1 MMLCFFTFDRKAE
14 KEPSAG
20 PLKNCICCCTM
31 SSSYVVVLCLLFLLL
46 FLAFSGEGRQTIRGF
61 LISKVLLAI
70 NYFHLAG
77 QAYESRVKYPLET
90 LV

>member
-1 MMLCFFTFDRKAE
+1 M
-14 KEPSAG
+14 
-20 PLKNCICCCTM
+20 
-31 SSSYVVVLCLLFLLL
+31 
-46 FLAFSGEGRQTIRGF
+46 LAFSSAVLGLLLRRRQTIRGF

-90 LV
+90 LVLCMHAACTRTPV